1 MRRARRLPVCVA
13 VICAVSLVAAVPA
26 NAKTLLSD
34 VPANAKTLF
43 SDGFESGDFESWT
56 LMKTTGAG
64 VTALQSQDVRTGAVA
79 AELSNNGSVAYM
91 RKKFAP
97 PQRDLT
103 AT

>member
-13 VICAVSLVAAVPA
+13 VICAVSLVAA
-26 NAKTLLSD
+26 

-79 AELSNNGSVAYM
+79 AELSNNGSVAYIS
-91 RKKFAP
+91 KKFA

-103 AT
+103 Q